1 MVKMYFFQIPAPIFF
16 FIHISIDCI
25 ATQDCCTKPY
35 MKLQRNS
42 EYDIIENYIID
53 ISKYNMLVSILLRI

>member
-1 MVKMYFFQIPAPIFF
+1 MAKMYFFPIRAPIYF

-35 MKLQRNS
+35 MKLRS
-42 EYDIIENYIID
+42 IIENYIID